1 MAMRRLSST
10 VRLGNSRRPSGTS
23 DTPLRLV
30 SYGRALAISAP
41 AKAMLPAL
49 QRTVPVIALQ
59 RRRLADAVAA
69 QQGNGLALVHDQ
81 RQVLQ
86 HDAAGIAGA
95 DLVHHQQRLGG
106 GMLGAFGGGRRGLA

>member
-30 SYGRALAISAP
+30 SYGRPLAISAP

-49 QRTVPVIALQ
+49 QRTVPVIALS
-59 RRRLADAVAA
+59 V
-69 QQGNGLALVHDQ
+69 V
-81 RQVLQ
+81 VLPTPLRPSRATASPSCTTS
-86 HDAAGIAGA
+86 DRSSSTTLPA
-95 DLVHHQQRLGG
+95 
-106 GMLGAFGGGRRGLA
+106 